1 MKIGRNE
8 PCPCGSGRK
17 YKHCCLDKKRSTPL
31 YQKLVIALI
40 VVILLGGLIQ
50 ALAFFRSSDPGASR
64 GPGPGQGKVWSEEH
78 QHWH

>member
-17 YKHCCLDKKRSTPL
+17 YKHCCLDKQQATPL
-31 YQKLVIALI
+31 YQKLFIGLLVLIMAGALI
-40 VVILLGGLIQ
+40 QVF
-50 ALAFFRSSDPGASR
+50 ASFRDFESGTVR
-64 GPGPGQGKVWSEEH
+64 QQGGKVWSEEH